1 MVQRKEGE
9 EEGMGEV
16 CLLFGE
22 GKERRE
28 RERERDEKKRN
39 KNTKYKPER
48 PWRLWWLKA
57 ISAEAEKQSPE
68 AMQNRSLT
76 LLPKE
81 LKN

>member
-57 ISAEAEKQSPE
+57 ISAKRKNNLQKPCKTEAL
-68 AMQNRSLT
+68 RSYR
-76 LLPKE
+76 
-81 LKN
+81 KN